1 RTSRTCRSGSRRGL
15 LRGRL
20 DLQAREAE
28 LLALRVVGLRH
39 RLRQPADAQD
49 VALAFGDADRAAR
62 VEQVEAV
69 AGLGDLV
76 VGGQRQSDLDELQRL
91 RFAGVEAVEQLL
103 DVGVL
108 EIVGAL

>member
-1 RTSRTCRSGSRRGL
+1 GRSRARPTRRGARSRCRTAPWRSPPGACRTSRTCRSGSRRSL

-39 RLRQPADAQD
+39 RLRQPAHAKD
-49 VALAFGDADRAAR
+49 VTLAFGDADRAPR

-76 VGGQRQSDLDELQRL
+76 VDRKS
-91 RFAGVEAVEQLL
+91 VV
-103 DVGVL
+103 
-108 EIVGAL
+108 